1 MSGRAPPV
9 VLAATSGTGKTTIA
23 RRLVERSDRY
33 VFSTSATTRPPRPG
47 ERDGVDYRFLSSDDF
62 ERRVA
67 DGAFVEWAR
76 VHDSLY
82 GTPLSGV
89 EEAAR
94 RGLHVVLDIDVQ
106 GARQIRKAIP
116 DAILIFVLPPSVDI
130 MMVRLKRRGTEEPAK
145 IARRLV
151 SALDELQAVPE
162 FDYVVVNDDLGEC
175 LAEIR
180 AIVEKG
186 VAPEA
191 PERDADRFREEI
203 ARILEADYSEY
214 VKDADHG
221 EYTMDKEQEQQ

>member
-1 MSGRAPPV
+1 MSGRARPV

-23 RRLVERSDRY
+23 RRLVEGSDRY
-33 VFSTSATTRPPRPG
+33 VFSTSATTRRPRPG
-47 ERDGVDYRFLSSDDF
+47 ERDGVDYHFVSADEF
-62 ERRVA
+62 ERRIE
-67 DGAFVEWAR
+67 DRAFVEWAR

-116 DAILIFVLPPSVDI
+116 DAVLIFVLPPTVGI
-130 MMVRLKRRGTEEPAK
+130 MMTRLKRRGTEEPAK

-162 FDYVVVNDDLGEC
+162 FDYVVVNDDLDEC
-175 LAEIR
+175 LDEIR

-186 VAPEA
+186 ITPEA
-191 PERDADRFREEI
+191 PELDAGRFREEVS
-203 ARILEADYSEY
+203 RILQAEY
-214 VKDADHG
+214 G
-221 EYTMDKEQEQQ
+221 EYTKDEYTTDEKEEQP